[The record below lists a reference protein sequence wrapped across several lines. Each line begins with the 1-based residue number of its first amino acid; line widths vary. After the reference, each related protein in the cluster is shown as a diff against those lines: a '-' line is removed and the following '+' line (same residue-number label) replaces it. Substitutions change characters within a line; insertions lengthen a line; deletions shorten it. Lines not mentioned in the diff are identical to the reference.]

1 LLKLPYGAGKLAE
14 PVKRQIARECINR
27 FTAAELGQVRLGEY
41 PVWFVEPYVNQRFRG
56 VPAPAAPAVEPE
68 MNTTVAA
75 TAGRLNSRAQDVFLT
90 VHRVALQRTL
100 ETRVPRG
107 SPEFRPLWR
116 SFGCRRYKMLSAT
129 ERKKYM
135 VAALS
140 ARTKMRAPNGQWQ
153 FLLADEVAE
162 QDIAIDLDSFI
173 AEISKNKKITPKE
186 LLDEVVRIEK
196 TDAGKGALKKAS
208 DRLMTPKKH
217 QRRLGIRIVVRRGGG
232 VPLAPV
238 SRRGRCWRRTVS
250 DVKLL
255 ELLAPF
261 VSITSKW
268 CAKVKAPMKTLKG
281 TKRDIFSSVK
291 EIHQAMSYRQS
302 CRRLYRARLGRWL
315 GVQTD

>member
-1 LLKLPYGAGKLAE
+1 MGLSPEKQIIFNNVVKQIGALLKLPYGAGKLAE

-208 DRLMTPKKH
+208 DRLMIPQKTSEAPWHTHRRAAGRRCPPCSCVEK
-217 QRRLGIRIVVRRGGG
+217 RPLLETYGVRREAVGAPCAPRLGYVEVVCEGEGADENVEG
-232 VPLAPV
+232 
-238 SRRGRCWRRTVS
+238 
-250 DVKLL
+250 
-255 ELLAPF
+255 
-261 VSITSKW
+261 
-268 CAKVKAPMKTLKG
+268 
-281 TKRDIFSSVK
+281 
-291 EIHQAMSYRQS
+291 H
-302 CRRLYRARLGRWL
+302 
-315 GVQTD
+315 